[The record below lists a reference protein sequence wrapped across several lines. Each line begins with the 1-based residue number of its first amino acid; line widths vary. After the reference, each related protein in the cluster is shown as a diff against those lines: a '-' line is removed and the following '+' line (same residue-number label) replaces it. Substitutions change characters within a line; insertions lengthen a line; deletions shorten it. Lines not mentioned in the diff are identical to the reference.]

1 MTSSKSTIHQHSK
14 KRSKLLSY
22 EPKDLSKVFLGK
34 SFGWDS
40 LVCLTTEAVRLS
52 KRKFVFKVLKDS
64 TIALEA
70 HILHFNKLYNVASIN
85 YHLIV

>member
-14 KRSKLLSY
+14 NSSQLLSY

-34 SFGWDS
+34 SFGWAS

-70 HILHFNKLYNVASIN
+70 HILHFKKLYNVASIN